1 MNVQDKDLISS
12 SYPCDLESQMFKEAF
27 EGMLVLQFQA
37 HLITDETLAK
47 KISPP
52 SLFARVNS
60 ISNES
65 KFTGI

>member
-1 MNVQDKDLISS
+1 
-12 SYPCDLESQMFKEAF
+12 
-27 EGMLVLQFQA
+27 MLVLQIQA

>member
-1 MNVQDKDLISS
+1 MWFRESNVQGGF
-12 SYPCDLESQMFKEAF
+12 SY